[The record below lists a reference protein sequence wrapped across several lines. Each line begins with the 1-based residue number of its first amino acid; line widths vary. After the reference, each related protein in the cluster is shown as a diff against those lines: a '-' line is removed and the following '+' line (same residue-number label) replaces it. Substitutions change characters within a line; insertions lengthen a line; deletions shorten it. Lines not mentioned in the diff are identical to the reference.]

1 MNETRLLD
9 LIQLFNT
16 PTNDGIRGF
25 LDDEPL
31 SFFSHFI
38 GWLND
43 GIKNELLTI
52 EFNGNGGYFGKQVA
66 ITLSNATMRFNRDLA
81 FEVAYSDSDIV
92 IYTANHNGFWTPSY
106 YAANNL
112 ASNFHSNRIVLLTKI
127 QQLFGIVL

>member
-9 LIQLFNT
+9 LIQLFDT
-16 PTNDGIRGF
+16 PINDGRRGF

-43 GIKNELLTI
+43 GIRDELLTI
-52 EFNGNGGYFGKQVA
+52 EFNGNGAYFGKEVF
-66 ITLSNATMRFNRDLA
+66 ITLSNASMRYNRDLA
-81 FEVAYSDSDIV
+81 FEVAYSEDHIT

-127 QQLFGIVL
+127 QHLFGIAL